1 MANKKD
7 LAENRQDLLQIGIL
21 SLWVQYSTR
30 NMGLPSAKR
39 KSDKTQIGLFI
50 GGEVFHFGGDYDIIK
65 TKISTNKS
73 VQCVEK
79 RCLSLIEYVG
89 VDKRFSKVYLKT
101 KKMTDI
107 SQTQAGFCVCRNR
120 RYFRRFRYTLIIQ
133 RMKVIRWAAHRV
145 NGIGRTMRPCKN
157 FFDSLKLRYFL
168 YFICSGLCWPC
179 SEQGR

>member
-7 LAENRQDLLQIGIL
+7 PAENSQDLLQIGIL
-21 SLWVQYSTR
+21 SLWVQYSTQ

-79 RCLSLIEYVG
+79 SGIALIEYVG
-89 VDKRFSKVYLKT
+89 VDN
-101 KKMTDI
+101 I
-107 SQTQAGFCVCRNR
+107 SR
-120 RYFRRFRYTLIIQ
+120 RCI
-133 RMKVIRWAAHRV
+133 
-145 NGIGRTMRPCKN
+145 
-157 FFDSLKLRYFL
+157 
-168 YFICSGLCWPC
+168 
-179 SEQGR
+179 

>member
-7 LAENRQDLLQIGIL
+7 PAENRQNLLQIGIL

-65 TKISTNKS
+65 TKICTNKS

-89 VDKRFSKVYLKT
+89 VDNVSRRCDERMGATRKYYEITEEGKAMLENKRT
-101 KKMTDI
+101 EWEAAKM
-107 SQTQAGFCVCRNR
+107 
-120 RYFRRFRYTLIIQ
+120 
-133 RMKVIRWAAHRV
+133 VIDALLSR
-145 NGIGRTMRPCKN
+145 
-157 FFDSLKLRYFL
+157 D
-168 YFICSGLCWPC
+168 
-179 SEQGR
+179 